1 MTRILRPL
9 LASLA
14 LGLLASPAIATA
26 DEHAQSLHEQYKDA
40 KKDEIAFANLPT
52 AAQNAIRTWA
62 EGGEIKKVEQVTLK
76 NGQVQYKA
84 EIKKG
89 KEKLEVAVT
98 PDGKTVARGEDI
110 D

>member
-1 MTRILRPL
+1 MTRIFRPL

-14 LGLLASPAIATA
+14 IGLFALPGIAVA
-26 DEHAQSLHEQYKDA
+26 NQEAQSLHEQYKDA
-40 KKDEIAFANLPT
+40 KKSEIAFANLPT

-76 NGQVQYKA
+76 SGEIQYKA

>member
-1 MTRILRPL
+1 MTRIFRPL

-14 LGLLASPAIATA
+14 IGLLASPAIAFA
-26 DEHAQSLHEQYKDA
+26 DQQAPLHEQYKDA
-40 KKDEIAFANLPT
+40 KKSEVAFANLPT

-76 NGQVQYKA
+76 SGEIQYKA

-98 PDGKTVARGEDI
+98 PDGKTVARGEKI

>member
-1 MTRILRPL
+1 MNRIFRPL

-14 LGLLASPAIATA
+14 IGVLASPAIAVA
-26 DEHAQSLHEQYKDA
+26 DEHPLKEAYKDA
-40 KKDEIAFANLPT
+40 KKQEVAFANLPT
-52 AAQNAIRTWA
+52 AAQNAINTWA
-62 EGGEIKKVEQVTLK
+62 AGGEIKKVEQVTLK